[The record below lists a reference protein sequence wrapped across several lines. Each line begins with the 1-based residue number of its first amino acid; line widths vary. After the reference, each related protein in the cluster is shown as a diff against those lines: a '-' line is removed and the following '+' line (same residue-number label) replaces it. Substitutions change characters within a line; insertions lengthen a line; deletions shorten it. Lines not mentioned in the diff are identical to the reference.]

1 MAVPRKQRRGI
12 RLTFL
17 GHLIYRVGVGAMTRG
32 LRWQSVGTLGR
43 VALTVAL
50 IAVLLYNPFFTILNI
65 SSDLNVQH
73 SLSYRATLAGSELR
87 RCTFEVA
94 PSLIPV
100 LSLALGANLSLPS
113 EGAALVPLSDR
124 VSLPQAPCD
133 SIWFRPPPS
142 A

>member
-1 MAVPRKQRRGI
+1 MSGI
-12 RLTFL
+12 RLTL
-17 GHLIYRVGVGAMTRG
+17 YGHLIYRGSVGVMTR
-32 LRWQSVGTLGR
+32 LQWQSVGALGR
-43 VALTVAL
+43 VALTLAL

-65 SSDLNVQH
+65 SSDLSVQH
-73 SLSYRATLAGSELR
+73 PLSYRATLAGSELR

-100 LSLALGANLSLPS
+100 LSLILGMDLLPPS
-113 EGAALVPLSDR
+113 EPVVLALPNDR

-142 A
+142 S

>member
-1 MAVPRKQRRGI
+1 
-12 RLTFL
+12 
-17 GHLIYRVGVGAMTRG
+17 MTR
-32 LRWQSVGTLGR
+32 LRWQSVGALGR
-43 VALTVAL
+43 VALTLAL

-65 SSDLNVQH
+65 SSDLNIQH

-87 RCTFEVA
+87 RCTFEAA

-100 LSLALGANLSLPS
+100 LSLVLGLNLLPPS
-113 EGAALVPLSDR
+113 EPVALAPPSDR

>member
-1 MAVPRKQRRGI
+1 MLYARR
-12 RLTFL
+12 RL
-17 GHLIYRVGVGAMTRG
+17 
-32 LRWQSVGTLGR
+32 W
-43 VALTVAL
+43 ALV
-50 IAVLLYNPFFTILNI
+50 AVLLYNPFFTILNI

-100 LSLALGANLSLPS
+100 LGLAVGANLSLPS
-113 EGAALVPLSDR
+113 EAVALVPLSNH

-133 SIWFRPPPS
+133 SIWCRPPPG